1 MNLFILKTRLVD
13 PNKLFE
19 IFQVGNDEA
28 VYKKHGLERAMDS
41 PYVLMGMV
49 IRGVENYHLMDVMYS
64 RNYPKEYKRNK
75 KSITRRYF
83 SKLYSYLPRIT
94 QDPYEVIQEMENG
107 FDFTQIVIALDY
119 LRDFFEKIEHY
130 EKCAV
135 IKIYLDA
142 AVTFKT
148 ETT

>member
-1 MNLFILKTRLVD
+1 MD
-13 PNKLFE
+13 PNKLFD
-19 IFQVGNDEA
+19 IFQIGNDEA

-94 QDPYEVIQEMENG
+94 QDPYEVIQEMVNG
-107 FDFTQIVIALDY
+107 FDFTQIVVALDY

-135 IKIYLDA
+135 IKTYLDA
-142 AVTFKT
+142 AVIFKT